1 MKENLICPI
10 CGKPTNIYMGNARKD
25 KLCREHG
32 RLANAGEIEQ
42 CSDCGKWHNSNSPC
56 ECKKPQKTINLDKE
70 SFDNEITCIVCGESS
85 NGKHFCLNCY
95 RRYKNKEIL
104 LKISKCELPCGEP
117 LDESYEGVY
126 ECNDGHIVKSMSEQ
140 AIDNYLCEHAIFH
153 GYELP
158 LDIGTDKPLKPD
170 FCLKNY
176 LGEGKDVY
184 IEYFGLK
191 GNPKYDEETAYKIKF
206 YREKHI
212 TLICMYPKTD
222 SKNLN
227 FALQRKLNKDRIQ
240 ENEINYYEE

>member
-1 MKENLICPI
+1 MKEEFICPI
-10 CGKPTNIYMGNARKD
+10 CGEPTSVYMGNARKD
-25 KLCREHG
+25 RLCRKHG
-32 RLANAGEIEQ
+32 KMANAGEIEQ
-42 CSDCGKWHNSNSPC
+42 CPDCGKWHENGKIC
-56 ECKKPQKTINLDKE
+56 ECKTAKTVKLTDTN
-70 SFDNEITCIVCGESS
+70 NELTCLICGEPS
-85 NGKHFCLNCY
+85 NGKHFCLDCY

-104 LKISKCELPCGEP
+104 LKIRKCEFPCGEP

-140 AIDNYLCEHAIFH
+140 AIDNYLFEHAIFH

-158 LDIGTDKPLKPD
+158 FDIETDKPIKPD

-191 GNPKYDEETAYKIKF
+191 GNPKYDEETAYKMKH
-206 YREKHI
+206 YRENKI
-212 TLICMYPKTD
+212 TLICMYPATD
-222 SKNLN
+222 SKNFN
-227 FALQRKLNKDRIQ
+227 FALKKKLNKNRIK